1 MTAYLD
7 RDEELPA
14 ATRSLV
20 WVGRSFRRCPECG
33 AWFFRDYW
41 PPGAGNVGDFE
52 TLQRL
57 AGTLLDAVAA
67 LLAEGGPEGA
77 GDATARVLA
86 AGASEQD
93 GDILEEAWIWRLSQP
108 GGGIPGFAGLLRH
121 PRPEVVRFGERLR
134 REAERK
140 HLDLSGSSPEPS
152 PAILPPQPTVPVEP
166 VIRETPPR
174 KRSAA
179 RTSRTGGHR
188 PRKGA

>member
-1 MTAYLD
+1 MPGGPGRREPGNGCRMTEMSCRLCGELPASMTAYLD

-108 GGGIPGFAGLLRH
+108 GGGIPGFAGLLLELH
-121 PRPEVVRFGERLR
+121 
-134 REAERK
+134 
-140 HLDLSGSSPEPS
+140 
-152 PAILPPQPTVPVEP
+152 Q
-166 VIRETPPR
+166 
-174 KRSAA
+174 
-179 RTSRTGGHR
+179 
-188 PRKGA
+188 